1 MLVLVFD
8 IACSVFGLWPDP
20 RKLSH
25 CPRELILC
33 LWALSCCSLLSI
45 TIVISIVGLRGK
57 DWRHWSAAVVDCS
70 VARSSI
76 CSFQQCRRD
85 SRIPLRASYSMSV
98 MIIINNNNVGGQYL
112 WTRQL
117 ANILPVWEERSPRR
131 QAMRGKELFCLQRVS
146 VLVHRY
152 NAVLL
157 HLASPWQH
165 GLIVCTQF
173 WIFFGLFYNFSR
185 EHIPRVKKWSMSVE
199 ISYAVSPILL
209 YLDSLQTV
217 KRQTGTVRVVV

>member
-57 DWRHWSAAVVDCS
+57 DWRHRSAAVVDCS

-117 ANILPVWEERSPRR
+117 ANILPIWEERSPRR
-131 QAMRGKELFCLQRVS
+131 QAMRGMELFCSAESFGAGATLQRC
-146 VLVHRY
+146 LVTPCQPLAARTHRMY
-152 NAVLL
+152 
-157 HLASPWQH
+157 
-165 GLIVCTQF
+165 
-173 WIFFGLFYNFSR
+173 
-185 EHIPRVKKWSMSVE
+185 
-199 ISYAVSPILL
+199 PILNFFWTFL
-209 YLDSLQTV
+209 
-217 KRQTGTVRVVV
+217 